1 MSTLKK
7 ILKSFFK
14 GSPKPKQ
21 KREVINGSGFLT
33 NLEDRVNDKKFK
45 TTCIFLKTN
54 NLSATYLQLQDYLHT
69 YNSRVPRDIIA
80 TIGGNRIGIVLSAD
94 YETAK
99 NLINKFKEE
108 YQQLAKIDF
117 TLSEYSQAKN
127 FKEFLTK
134 AQTER

>member
-1 MSTLKK
+1 MPALKEL
-7 ILKSFFK
+7 LKSFFK
-14 GSPKPKQ
+14 GSPKPKSE
-21 KREVINGSGFLT
+21 REVINGSEFLT
-33 NLEDRVNDKKFK
+33 TLEDRVKDNSK

-54 NLSATYLQLQDYLHT
+54 NLTVTYLQLQDYLHV
-69 YNSRVPRDIIA
+69 YNSRTPQDIVSI
-80 TIGGNRIGIVLSAD
+80 IGGNRIGIVLSAD

-99 NLINKFKEE
+99 GLINKFKED

-127 FKEFLTK
+127 FKDFLTK

>member
-14 GSPKPKQ
+14 GSPKPKSE
-21 KREVINGSGFLT
+21 REVINGSEFLT
-33 NLEDRVNDKKFK
+33 NLEDRVKDNSK

-54 NLSATYLQLQDYLHT
+54 NLTVTYLQLQDYLHT
-69 YNSRVPRDIIA
+69 YNSRVPQDIIA
-80 TIGGNRIGIVLSAD
+80 TVGGNRIGIVLSAD

-99 NLINKFKEE
+99 NLLNKFKED

-127 FKEFLTK
+127 FKDFLTK
-134 AQTER
+134 AQTEK